1 MENHIIGECDQ
12 KRTTFDREAERKGRM
27 VAKS

>member
-1 MENHIIGECDQ
+1 MENHIIEECDQ
-12 KRTTFDREAERKGRM
+12 KMAMFDREAERKGRK

>member
-1 MENHIIGECDQ
+1 MDKHIVRERDQ
-12 KRTTFDREAERKGRM
+12 KINKFDREAERKGRM

>member
-1 MENHIIGECDQ
+1 MENHVIRECDQ
-12 KRTTFDREAERKGRM
+12 KMIAFDREAEKKGRK